1 MTVAKRYANQ
11 DAYTDIII
19 GAAAQYNVPVELLQA
34 TIAQESEFNPN
45 AYRAEPQINDASRG
59 LMQLLL
65 GTAQGLGYTGTPDGL
80 YDPTTNIYLGAK
92 YIAGN
97 VAYAESNGYGIDSA
111 ISMFNAGPSVER
123 PGDGQ
128 RTTDDASGPFVNQ
141 AYVNSVE
148 SLMTYFTQY
157 NAANAPAPNP
167 NNVPGGT
174 ASIGVL
180 IAILALSA
188 LVMLGIIVL

>member
-1 MTVAKRYANQ
+1 MTVAARYANQ
-11 DAYTDIII
+11 DAYTDIIV
-19 GAAAQYNVPVELLQA
+19 GAASEYNIPVELIQA

-65 GTAQGLGYTGTPDGL
+65 GTAKQLGYTGTPDGL

-97 VAYAESNGYGIDSA
+97 VAYAESNGFAIDSA
-111 ISMFNAGPSVER
+111 ISMFNAGPSLER

-141 AYVNSVE
+141 SYVDRVQ
-148 SLMTYFTQY
+148 SLMTYFAEY
-157 NAANAPAPNP
+157 NAQNAPAPNP
-167 NNVPGGT
+167 NNGPGGT
-174 ASIGVL
+174 TTIGVIL
-180 IAILALSA
+180 GILAVGAVLLFGGA
-188 LVMLGIIVL
+188 L